1 MKSKKT
7 KGYKPQTKS
16 ICDSSDKNNS
26 FKLIG
31 ILVFKVRHGMEVTK
45 TTKLLS
51 FKQEPFCYE
60 KEDKNTK
67 AGAETAQKKRK
78 KTFLKK
84 LMFIWK
90 NDRFFEK
97 SKTYKS

>member
-1 MKSKKT
+1 
-7 KGYKPQTKS
+7 
-16 ICDSSDKNNS
+16 
-26 FKLIG
+26 
-31 ILVFKVRHGMEVTK
+31 MEVTK
-45 TTKLLS
+45 TTKVFS

-67 AGAETAQKKRK
+67 TGAETAQVKTKKKHSK
-78 KTFLKK
+78 KN

-97 SKTYKS
+97 SKTYKN